1 MADNTEK
8 KAKPDIGKIQDEIDR
23 LNYSWRTGKIA
34 KVEDYER
41 DFEELKAKL
50 EAAQKEEPDRP
61 KDFSAIE
68 ELLSGNWR
76 DIYEALDEQHRRAF
90 WRKYIE
96 SIEIDWSV
104 AGRGRKKITKVNF
117 F

>member
-1 MADNTEK
+1 MAIQK
-8 KAKPDIGKIQDEIDR
+8 KAKADPNKIQAEIDR

-50 EAAQKEEPDRP
+50 EAAQAEEPEQP
-61 KDFSAIE
+61 KDFSGIE
-68 ELLSGNWR
+68 KTFSGNWL
-76 DIYEALDEQHRRAF
+76 DIYNALDEEHKRAF
-90 WRKYIE
+90 WRRHIQ